1 MDPIWERLAT
11 ELCEGV
17 NLIPLDEKSQAEKL

>member
-11 ELCEGV
+11 ELHEGV
-17 NLIPLDEKSQAEKL
+17 NLIPLDEKSQAEK